1 MQNIELELHA
11 LWMQAQT
18 GDAASYTQLLR
29 TLSVYLRN
37 FLRRRL
43 FSRHQDIE
51 DLVQE
56 TLLAIHQ
63 KRHTYLP
70 DQPLTAWV
78 YAIARYKLI
87 DHLRAQ
93 SRQDNKHDDIDDW
106 ADTLWVNSATDAS
119 DARHDVTYMLSL
131 LPEKQRR
138 LIEHTK
144 LEGFSAEEAALLTGQ
159 SVTNVKVSVHRGL
172 KRLAQKLGVPT

>member
-1 MQNIELELHA
+1 MQNIEHELHT
-11 LWMQAQT
+11 LWMQALNGNT
-18 GDAASYTQLLR
+18 ASYEKVLR
-29 TLSVYLRN
+29 ALSIYLRN
-37 FLRRRL
+37 FLRRRM

-70 DQPLTAWV
+70 EQPLTAWV

-106 ADTLWVNSATDAS
+106 ADALWVDSGTAAS

-131 LPEKQRR
+131 LPDKQRR
-138 LIEHTK
+138 LIEHTQ
-144 LEGFSAEEAALLTGQ
+144 LQGLSAEETALLTGQ
-159 SVTNVKVSVHRGL
+159 SITNVKVSVHRGL

>member
-1 MQNIELELHA
+1 MQDIEHELHA
-11 LWMQAQT
+11 QWMQAQSGST
-18 GDAASYTQLLR
+18 ACYEQVLH
-29 TLSVYLRN
+29 TLSVYVRN

-43 FSRHQDIE
+43 FSRQQDIE

-87 DHLRAQ
+87 DYLRVQ
-93 SRQDNKHDDIDDW
+93 SRQDSKHDNIDDW
-106 ADTLWVNSATDAS
+106 VDALWTHSATEAA
-119 DARHDVTYMLSL
+119 DARHDVTHMLAL
-131 LPEKQRR
+131 LPEPQRR
-138 LIEHTK
+138 VIAHTK
-144 LEGFSAEEAALLTGQ
+144 LEGLSIEETAQLTGQ
-159 SVTNVKVSVHRGL
+159 SAANVKVSVHRGL
-172 KRLAQKLGVPT
+172 KLLAQKLGELT

>member
-1 MQNIELELHA
+1 MQNIEHKLHA
-11 LWMQAQT
+11 QWMQAQT
-18 GDAASYTQLLR
+18 GDAASYEKVLH

-56 TLLAIHQ
+56 TLLAIHL

-87 DHLRAQ
+87 DHLRTQ

-106 ADTLWVNSATDAS
+106 VDALWVDSDTNAS
-119 DARHDVTYMLSL
+119 DARHDVAYVLSL
-131 LPEKQRR
+131 LPDKQRR
-138 LIEHTK
+138 LIEHTQ
-144 LEGFSAEEAALLTGQ
+144 LEGLSAEETALLTGQ
-159 SVTNVKVSVHRGL
+159 SITNVKVSVHRGL
-172 KRLAQKLGVPT
+172 KRLAHKLGVPT

>member
-1 MQNIELELHA
+1 MQNIEHKLHA
-11 LWMQAQT
+11 QWMQAQT
-18 GDAASYTQLLR
+18 GDAASYEKVLH
-29 TLSVYLRN
+29 TLSIYLRN

-63 KRHTYLP
+63 KQHTYLP

-87 DHLRAQ
+87 DHWRAQ
-93 SRQDNKHDDIDDW
+93 ARQDNRHEDIDDW
-106 ADTLWVNSATDAS
+106 VDALWVNSATEAS
-119 DARHDVTYMLSL
+119 DARHDLMHMLSL
-131 LPEKQRR
+131 LPTQQRR
-138 LIEHTK
+138 AIEHTK
-144 LEGFSAEEAALLTGQ
+144 LMGLSVEETALLTGQ
-159 SVTNVKVSVHRGL
+159 SIANVKVSVHRGL
-172 KRLAQKLGVPT
+172 KLLAQKRGDVT